1 MKLQI
6 DTNAMLALFPE
17 GSEARVELQNA
28 VIANFARKMQDK
40 YIDSGV
46 QQVVR
51 ETINFVGTEQQIG
64 AKIREE
70 LDKEFTK
77 SRDGWY
83 NTIYKL
89 DDKKKIAKAIEEY
102 ASNQASTVR
111 IAMEKD
117 AKSVIDR
124 QLEYSKSRVLRAV
137 EEVIGKAEADMVRR
151 VEQRISAKM
160 DEIIRMEF
168 AKLMSQGSFLSM
180 GASVQPT
187 TGIN

>member
-40 YIDSGV
+40 YIDSSV

-51 ETINFVGTEQQIG
+51 ETINFVGTEKQIG
-64 AKIREE
+64 QKIREE
-70 LDKEFTK
+70 LDKEFTTH
-77 SRDGWY
+77 RDGWY
-83 NTIYKL
+83 NTVYKL

-111 IAMEKD
+111 LAMEKD
-117 AKSVIDR
+117 AKATIDR
-124 QLEYSKSRVLRAV
+124 QFEYSKSRVLRAV
-137 EEVIGKAEADMVRR
+137 EEIVGKAEADMVRR

-168 AKLMSQGSFLSM
+168 AKLLSQGSFLSM

-187 TGIN
+187 AGLS